1 MLSDFASGQDDS
13 TQCRHCGVTVATHLL
28 SCPACGASRSDPLGW
43 YPPMATSASA
53 RLPAPKASVQTQLAA
68 PAAWN
73 TAAGIAD
80 DEFYAT
86 HNPWREPKSSH
97 KVWFMAAGGLLL
109 VSVVTGAYLLL
120 RPERVVPKAAFGSV
134 TTQQATTFAA
144 SSSRSAVMAG
154 TGQPAGSLPSGQ
166 KAGAAPN
173 VVAPPKLVE
182 AGPDN
187 HKLGD
192 AKEAVLKPAETGS
205 GESGSVASKPEVQSL
220 AAQTGPQARVI
231 APAPLVGKS
240 VATETGGVAS
250 GPSAAVQAGAAIKPS
265 VSTQAGMANGPSVS
279 NQASVAAKPSASNQA
294 GVANGP
300 SVSNQASVAANPSA
314 SNQAGVAN
322 GPSVANQSSVAAKPS
337 ASNQVG
343 VANAPSVSN
352 QASVAAKPSVSN
364 HADIANAPSVSNQAS
379 VVAKPSA
386 SNQAGVANAPS
397 VSNQT
402 SAAAKPSA
410 SSQAGVANGPP
421 VSNQV
426 SALAKPSVS
435 NQAVVTAVP
444 SVSRQPNATAK
455 PAVPTQAAVAAMP
468 SVSNQVSAA
477 SRPSVTN
484 QAAAATGPS
493 VATQASATSKLS
505 ASNQATAVVGPL
517 ASNQGSA
524 ATKPTVSRQGSVP
537 SSAIVAS
544 KQSTSPQPAVSKSR
558 EVAAAASRTST
569 SSPPPTVVAKRDA
582 KTSADVNRNLQMAR
596 AMLARD
602 DVSAARSHLTTAI
615 AAQPKNLDALSL
627 DETTSAREQQRDAVL
642 QAARNCESSGRWICA
657 WHNAGTA
664 MVIDSGSADAKRIL
678 SHAMQEAEAAKTPAP
693 APVVE
698 PPQKLPYHH

>member
-80 DEFYAT
+80 DKFYAT

-97 KVWFMAAGGLLL
+97 KAWFMAAAGLLL

-134 TTQQATTFAA
+134 TTQQATTSAA
-144 SSSRSAVMAG
+144 SSSKSAVMAG

-192 AKEAVLKPAETGS
+192 AKEAGLKPAETGS

-240 VATETGGVAS
+240 VATETGGVAG
-250 GPSAAVQAGAAIKPS
+250 GPTASVQAGAAIKPS

-279 NQASVAAKPSASNQA
+279 NQASVAAR
-294 GVANGP
+294 
-300 SVSNQASVAANPSA
+300 PSA

-322 GPSVANQSSVAAKPS
+322 GPSVANQTSVA
-337 ASNQVG
+337 
-343 VANAPSVSN
+343 
-352 QASVAAKPSVSN
+352 
-364 HADIANAPSVSNQAS
+364 
-379 VVAKPSA
+379 AKPSA

-397 VSNQT
+397 VSNQASVAT
-402 SAAAKPSA
+402 KPSV
-410 SSQAGVANGPP
+410 SNQAGTANGPS
-421 VSNQV
+421 VSSQL

-455 PAVPTQAAVAAMP
+455 PPVPTQAAVAAMP

-517 ASNQGSA
+517 ASNQGNA
-524 ATKPTVSRQGSVP
+524 ATKPSVSRQVSAP

-544 KQSTSPQPAVSKSR
+544 KQSTSPQPAVSKTR

-615 AAQPKNLDALSL
+615 AAQPKNADALSL

-657 WHNAGTA
+657 WHNAGSA

-693 APVVE
+693 APAVE